1 MLFNILLLLVKDYLT
16 VMESTRGAPTSA
28 GSGITSAT
36 LCAATS
42 PANPTQQLRRGA
54 GSRLTYLTGT
64 FAGCART
71 TPRCQGPLG
80 PAVTRDSGPSGAGT
94 PVNSG
99 RSGVALAVTPASVV
113 ALAATPALVAAL
125 AATPA
130 ATLGSGEA
138 SRPLSFSKPLFLYI
152 YVLVFDSPLYVLLVP
167 SLLFSFLSNKMS
179 SVPTVTGAS
188 M

>member
-28 GSGITSAT
+28 GSGIISAT

-80 PAVTRDSGPSGAGT
+80 PAVTRDSGPTGTGSPATRGTTGA
-94 PVNSG
+94 
-99 RSGVALAVTPASVV
+99 ALAVTPASVV

-125 AATPA
+125 AETPA
-130 ATLGSGEA
+130 ATKGSGGGFRPHQSINNS
-138 SRPLSFSKPLFLYI
+138 SRCIIIPAIIVIRKKLNVKKKNFSNLI
-152 YVLVFDSPLYVLLVP
+152 S
-167 SLLFSFLSNKMS
+167 
-179 SVPTVTGAS
+179 T
-188 M
+188 

>member
-1 MLFNILLLLVKDYLT
+1 MLFNILLLLVKDFLT

-64 FAGCART
+64 LAGCRRT

-80 PAVTRDSGPSGAGT
+80 PAVTRDSGPTGADT
-94 PVNSG
+94 PANRG
-99 RSGVALAVTPASVV
+99 MSGVALAVTPASVV

-130 ATLGSGEA
+130 ATIGSGEA
-138 SRPLSFSKPLFLYI
+138 TKPLYYSKPLLLYI
-152 YVLVFDSPLYVLLVP
+152 YT
-167 SLLFSFLSNKMS
+167 LLF
-179 SVPTVTGAS
+179 PTPPCMVICPLPPLLFPVK
-188 M
+188 